1 MLTDSAYLTALLVYS
16 LSAVA
21 AVLLLIFWLLRGR
34 SLAVK
39 ALLSLPLLSLLVTP
53 ALIEPGA
60 DTFAPA
66 IVVALFQWFTQGQ
79 EAAAHALKPLA
90 LFTGL
95 ALGLGL
101 VLALIFVFLNR
112 GSVKEKAT

>member
-16 LSAVA
+16 FSAAV
-21 AVLLLIFWLLRGR
+21 AVLLGALWLLKGR

-39 ALLSLPLLSLLVTP
+39 ILIALPLLSLLLTP

-66 IVVALFQWFTQGQ
+66 VVVAAFQWFTQGQ

-90 LFTGL
+90 LFSGL
-95 ALGLGL
+95 AFAVGLLLAL
-101 VLALIFVFLNR
+101 VLIFLNR
-112 GSVKEKAT
+112 GSAEEEAP